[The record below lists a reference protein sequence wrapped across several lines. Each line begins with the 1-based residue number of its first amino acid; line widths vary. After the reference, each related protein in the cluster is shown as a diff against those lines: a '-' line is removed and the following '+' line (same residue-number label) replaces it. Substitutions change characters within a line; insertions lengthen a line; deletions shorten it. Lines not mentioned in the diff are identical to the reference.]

1 MRHTD
6 KNKLYTVI
14 QLNWKRNIKEF
25 INPPKGNCSVRTII
39 VHYIVDR
46 RHMNFFL
53 FFKLGGIESHVFI
66 WLQRGI

>member
-25 INPPKGNCSVRTII
+25 INPPKGNCSII
-39 VHYIVDR
+39 VHYIVDG
-46 RHMNFFL
+46 RHMNFLL
-53 FFKLGGIESHVFI
+53 FFKLGGKESHVFI
-66 WLQRGI
+66 WLQRGT